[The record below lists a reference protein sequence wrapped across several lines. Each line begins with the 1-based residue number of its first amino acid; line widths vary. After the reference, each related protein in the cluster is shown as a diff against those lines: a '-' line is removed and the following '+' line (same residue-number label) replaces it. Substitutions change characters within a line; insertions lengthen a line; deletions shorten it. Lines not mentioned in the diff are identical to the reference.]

1 MKNIKIILSYD
12 GTRYNGWQRLGD
24 TDNTIQ
30 EKLET
35 TLGRILNQE
44 IEVFGSGRTDAGVHA
59 LAQVANFVVDESKLD
74 GFKKDLPGFIMEE
87 VNKYLPQ
94 DIRINECTKAP
105 DRFHARLNAR
115 VKTYEY
121 RIDNGPVARVFER
134 KYLTRIEE
142 AIDVEKLKEAASYF
156 VGEHDFKAF
165 CGNKHY
171 KKSTVRKIFSI
182 DVRTEEGI
190 IYIRFK
196 GSGFLR
202 NMVRIIVGTMVDC
215 ALGKMEVSSI
225 PGIFEEG
232 DRAKAAPTAPAQG
245 LFLIEVE
252 Y

>member
-142 AIDVEKLKEAASYF
+142 AIDVEKLKEAA
-156 VGEHDFKAF
+156 K
-165 CGNKHY
+165 
-171 KKSTVRKIFSI
+171 
-182 DVRTEEGI
+182 
-190 IYIRFK
+190 
-196 GSGFLR
+196 
-202 NMVRIIVGTMVDC
+202 
-215 ALGKMEVSSI
+215 
-225 PGIFEEG
+225 
-232 DRAKAAPTAPAQG
+232 
-245 LFLIEVE
+245 
-252 Y
+252 

>member
-1 MKNIKIILSYD
+1 MKNIRITLSYD

-59 LAQVANFVVDESKLD
+59 LAQVASFFVDESKLD
-74 GFKKDLPGFIMEE
+74 GFIRDLPGFIMKEA
-87 VNKYLPQ
+87 NRYLPQ
-94 DIRINECTKAP
+94 DIRINDCQKAN

-142 AIDVEKLKEAASYF
+142 PIDPDKLKEAASYF

-171 KKSTVRKIFSI
+171 KKSTVRKIYSI
-182 DVRTEEGI
+182 DVRKEEGI

-202 NMVRIIVGTMVDC
+202 NMVRIIVGTMTDC
-215 ALGKMEVSSI
+215 ALGRMETSDI
-225 PGIFEEG
+225 PGIFESGE
-232 DRAKAAPTAPAQG
+232 RANAAPTAPPQG
-245 LFLIEVE
+245 LFLVEVE